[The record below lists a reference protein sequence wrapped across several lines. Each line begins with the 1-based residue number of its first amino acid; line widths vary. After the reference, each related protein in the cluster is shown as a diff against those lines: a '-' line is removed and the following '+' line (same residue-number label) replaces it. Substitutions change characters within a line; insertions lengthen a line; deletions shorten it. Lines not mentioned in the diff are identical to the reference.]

1 MHMNVFKKIGV
12 ALRLISPAVIS
23 EGQKAVA
30 AIASSTVGKV
40 IADEIHIVA
49 SADMTGAE
57 KRAAVVAKAK
67 PLIAELIAGDG
78 KAMINEVGDVAEAVV
93 QEIYNRVASI
103 TVGAVAK
110 AILKAL
116 TGK

>member
-1 MHMNVFKKIGV
+1 MHMKLFKKIGV
-12 ALRLISPAVIS
+12 ALGLIAPVVVS

-30 AIASSTVGKV
+30 AIASSSVGKV

-49 SADMTGAE
+49 SANMTGAE

-67 PLIAELIAGDG
+67 PLIAELITDG
-78 KAMINEVGDVAEAVV
+78 PEAVLKDVGDLAEAVV

-103 TVGAVAK
+103 TVGAVA
-110 AILKAL
+110 ALILKAL
-116 TGK
+116 KIK